1 MKKTLTHA
9 RTRGYNYNVTCEYF
23 KNLFIAVYIVDFY
36 STVAAKRC
44 CWWWPLRCA
53 LATEAQMELA
63 VMPIGL
69 MHHFLVMSSQLTTP
83 WITQQGP

>member
-1 MKKTLTHA
+1 
-9 RTRGYNYNVTCEYF
+9 
-23 KNLFIAVYIVDFY
+23 
-36 STVAAKRC
+36 
-44 CWWWPLRCA
+44 
-53 LATEAQMELA
+53 MELA